1 MLAIELIRI
10 SLGIVAYIFGIVGI
24 IGLFVDK
31 DENLPYAFLMFTI
44 IALIVM
50 FHI

>member
-1 MLAIELIRI
+1 MSAIELVRI
-10 SLGIVAYIFGIVGI
+10 LLGAGAYIFGIIGI
-24 IGLFVDK
+24 IGLFLDK
-31 DENLPYAFLMFTI
+31 DENLPYAFLMLTT